1 MSIYFLSPSFTE
13 EITNKIFRQ
22 LCNSE
27 IKKQLDFMPECQ
39 DSFQTGYME
48 CLVDLFGAAND
59 DDVIKTLEEEKS
71 WLNVLNEIMES
82 DSVRKFLSDNTSIS
96 DENIWLIDDVST
108 EAVTKYLESKLDKA
122 ITALKSL

>member
-1 MSIYFLSPSFTE
+1 
-13 EITNKIFRQ
+13 
-22 LCNSE
+22 
-27 IKKQLDFMPECQ
+27 MPECQ